1 MSKST
6 DLLLATIFTAVSVC
20 LLAESF
26 TEPGIYIVNGWNKPC
41 TIKKWDQLNDSLP
54 PQSCNEQI
62 LDASFFIKR
71 LGRTVISRP
80 ASRQKYNLAAQNE
93 NEAANLRNTDQENP
107 ELEAKTAETND
118 FTKESFYLS
127 GEGLGLVDSITKNYN
142 EAFIVTFNGFIK
154 DFFKETDKK
163 HWAQSLSLYLKT
175 QRKISPEL
183 FSRVSSILYKLLPEN
198 QDWCNIIMGG
208 KFNYYIITVHEI
220 ESQAKKI
227 SDPDKFK
234 SWAEGY
240 FTFINGS
247 DNYDSYSVSALKK
260 LIEELI
266 QSKGG
271 SLK

>member
-6 DLLLATIFTAVSVC
+6 DLLLATIFTAVSAC

-41 TIKKWDQLNDSLP
+41 TIKKWDQFNDSLP

-62 LDASFFIKR
+62 LDVSFFIKR
-71 LGRTVISRP
+71 LGRAVISRP
-80 ASRQKYNLAAQNE
+80 VSRQKDNVTAL
-93 NEAANLRNTDQENP
+93 NEAANLRNTDQENS
-107 ELEAKTAETND
+107 ELEAKTGETND
-118 FTKESFYLS
+118 LTTETHYLS
-127 GEGLGLVDSITKNYN
+127 DEGLGLVDSITKNFN
-142 EAFIVTFNGFIK
+142 KAFIVTFNGFIK
-154 DFFKETDKK
+154 DFFKKTDKK
-163 HWAQSLSLYLKT
+163 HWAQSLSYYLKT

-183 FSRVSSILYKLLPEN
+183 FSRVSPILYKLLPEN

-240 FTFINGS
+240 FTFINSS